1 MQRKADF
8 HPQDW
13 LLIIEALSQWR
24 LELRHFDC
32 DRAERAAE
40 LADAIAIEQGLDP
53 VQSIE
58 QIDQQ
63 WSGPE

>member
-1 MQRKADF
+1 MQRHTDF

-24 LELRHFDC
+24 LELRHVNR

-40 LADAIAIEQGLDP
+40 LADLIALEQGLDP
-53 VQSIE
+53 VCCIE
-58 QIDQQ
+58 QIDQE
-63 WSGPE
+63 WSGP